1 MTSEADTE
9 SFGDHAT
16 PVLDRSTRGMV
27 NVSKIWIPA
36 IALGVIGVS
45 IAYGATLDNRLD
57 LNEDDPGWSCVD
69 DGNRVCGPGNSEGKP
84 AACYDDGGVIVAMW
98 PCKPWTPDMGHRD
111 ARGIT
116 TYPNGDRLNDE
127 GETP

>member
-1 MTSEADTE
+1 M
-9 SFGDHAT
+9 
-16 PVLDRSTRGMV
+16 LRGL
-27 NVSKIWIPA
+27 A
-36 IALGVIGVS
+36 ALGAAGVMFVS
-45 IAYGATLDNRLD
+45 IAYGEMADREYGITASESQGDEMSD
-57 LNEDDPGWSCVD
+57 AVQEDSPLWSCVD
-69 DGNRVCGPGNSEGKP
+69 DGNHVCGPNNPQGKP

-98 PCKPWTPDMGHRD
+98 PCNPWTPDMGHRD